1 MPDYD
6 SVTRVMSAVCDLQDA
21 LGFIGETEAASA
33 LERSLHES
41 FRTSTAALEDVVRV
55 LAEVRPAVRRTL
67 DARALEKLDACIAG
81 ARALTLP
88 PERQSPLSTL
98 AALFGKRK

>member
-1 MPDYD
+1 
-6 SVTRVMSAVCDLQDA
+6 
-21 LGFIGETEAASA
+21 
-33 LERSLHES
+33 
-41 FRTSTAALEDVVRV
+41 
-55 LAEVRPAVRRTL
+55 VRRTL